1 MAFIT
6 CIRENKGER
15 SSMEAEATQRFI
27 INDGVP
33 ELHVMHGNVTTVIVP
48 PMYLFHRDNS

>member
-1 MAFIT
+1 
-6 CIRENKGER
+6 
-15 SSMEAEATQRFI
+15 MEAEATQRFI